1 MVGNSG
7 SGKTTLARRLAAALG
22 VPHLELDSV
31 FHQPGWQ
38 PLETGE
44 FRRLVSEFTAGPG
57 WVVDGNYSKVQDI
70 VWGLADTVV
79 WVDPPRHQVMRQ
91 VIGRTL
97 RRTITRA
104 ELWNGNRE
112 PWTNLFRLD
121 PEQSILAWAWT
132 SHHRYR
138 DRYLAAQSDLAWA
151 HLTFVHVRTA
161 ADWAELARRAGSAAG
176 PGPAALFGC
185 PGGPRSAALPV
196 INSASDQQDQE
207 GHMRAAFM
215 SIASAYAKDMTL
227 RANAQPG
234 DPGACR
240 RW

>member
-7 SGKTTLARRLAAALG
+7 SGKTTLATRLAAALG

-44 FRRLVSEFTAGPG
+44 FRRVVSDFTAASG
-57 WVVDGNYSKVQDI
+57 WVVDGNYSRVRDI

-79 WVDPPRHQVMRQ
+79 WVDPPRHRVMSRLLR
-91 VIGRTL
+91 RTL
-97 RRTITRA
+97 RRALTRA

-112 PWTNLFRLD
+112 SWANLFRLD

-138 DRYLAAQSDLAWA
+138 ARYLAAQADPACA
-151 HLTFVHVRTA
+151 HLTFVRVRSA
-161 ADWAELARRAGSAAG
+161 ADAEELTRRAAASAR

-185 PGGPRSAALPV
+185 QAGP
-196 INSASDQQDQE
+196 
-207 GHMRAAFM
+207 
-215 SIASAYAKDMTL
+215 
-227 RANAQPG
+227 
-234 DPGACR
+234 ACCTYR
-240 RW
+240 